1 MLRLLRVAAGLSG
14 VCLVVIYGTLAS
26 ADREKPMPIALLDVS
41 DHNLGHTLYSYVPSD
56 DQPHLL
62 TPRLDYL
69 RIFGVSPD
77 GLWAY
82 VYATPDFEHGWPLSG
97 VYKVRL
103 DGRVYQAY
111 TDSAD
116 GVEAIPSPDGQW
128 LIYSHWEGV
137 PEQQVLVRLRLHDGH
152 KQILT
157 RLPDAFSPGEI
168 VFSPDGDDRMA
179 YSMMVLVE
187 NSDVA
192 ANIDLFVLDVATGQ
206 THDLTSGKTEFAR
219 VHWWTTGDE
228 WLLYEGNDTSDPAG
242 NGYFA
247 IRPDGTEVQLVLP
260 EDAGLLNIFA
270 WIDDARL
277 LLIAK
282 QDYEFSA
289 FRIGQPTPVWT
300 VRGYPAITPDERTLV
315 FQDVGDGRT
324 LWRMPI
330 AGGTPQKIAIL
341 PPMDLGL
348 QISPDGKWVLV
359 AAFVDGLSET
369 QLLRV
374 DLRDGTTRTIFTQTE
389 AAVPAFAW
397 SPNSQWVSVY
407 DGDGGNYWNEAL
419 VIMRADGSDRR
430 RLKFSQGHPFGW
442 WFEGKPADPM
452 DRVLVGIGVGLIVGA
467 MVVGWVRSK
476 RA

>member
-1 MLRLLRVAAGLSG
+1 MLRLLQVMAGLSG
-14 VCLVVIYGTLAS
+14 VCLVVIYGTLATS
-26 ADREKPMPIALLDVS
+26 DRDKSMPIALLDVS

-56 DQPHLL
+56 DRSHLV

-69 RIFGVSPD
+69 RIFDVSPD

-103 DGRVYQAY
+103 DGGVYRFY
-111 TDSAD
+111 TDGAG
-116 GVEAIPSPDGQW
+116 GVETIRSPDGQW
-128 LIYSHWEGV
+128 LIYSHWEGI
-137 PEQQVLVRLRLHDGH
+137 PEQQVLVRLRLQDGY

-157 RLPDAFSPGEI
+157 ELPAAFSPGEI
-168 VFSPDGDDRMA
+168 MFSPDGDWIA

-219 VHWWTTGDE
+219 VRWWTTGDE

-247 IRPDGTEVQLVLP
+247 IRPDGTEAQLALP
-260 EDAGLLNIFA
+260 KYAELLNIFA

-300 VRGYPAITPDERTLV
+300 VRGYPAITPDERTLI

-324 LWRMPI
+324 LWRMSI
-330 AGGTPQKIAIL
+330 EGGTPQKITTL

-348 QISPDGKWVLV
+348 EISPDGKWVMV

-389 AAVPAFAW
+389 AAVPDFAW
-397 SPNSQWVSVY
+397 SPDSQWISVY
-407 DGDGGNYWNEAL
+407 DGDGGNYWDEAL
-419 VIMRADGSDRR
+419 VIMRADGNDRR
-430 RLKFSQGHPFGW
+430 RLEFSQGRPAVS
-442 WFEGKPADPM
+442 WFEGEPADPI
-452 DRVLVGIGVGLIVGA
+452 DRVLVGIGIGLIVGA
-467 MVVGWVRSK
+467 FGLGWVRSK